1 LLLPGYNQMKSIQH
15 LHFISFS
22 VIILLSF
29 SSSVLAKPK
38 LDLQSKVQ
46 LNGIAAIRVGMTV
59 SEATKAAKIKLVSIG
74 ETNNECY
81 YVQPQSGLK
90 HLSMMVVRGRVARI
104 DINQGSSIKTLS
116 GAGIGDSEQRISSLY
131 HARIE
136 VSPHQYIRGHYLTFI
151 PTDRVDR
158 NYRLIFETDGRKV
171 ISYRAG
177 RMPEVGYIEGCS

>member
-1 LLLPGYNQMKSIQH
+1 MRAINY
-15 LHFISFS
+15 LHFISFLVTIVLS
-22 VIILLSF
+22 LSSAVI
-29 SSSVLAKPK
+29 AKPK

-46 LNGIAAIRVGMTV
+46 LNGIAGIRVGMTV
-59 SEATKAAKIKLVSIG
+59 SEATTAAEIKLVSLG

-81 YVQPQSGLK
+81 SVRPQGGLN
-90 HLSMMVVRGRVARI
+90 HLSMMVVRGRIARI
-104 DINQGSSIKTLS
+104 DINPGSSIKTLS

-131 HARIE
+131 RGRIE

-177 RMPEVGYIEGCS
+177 RMPEVGYVEGCS